1 MRGIGDNG
9 GPCLQ
14 DEGRPTLPRLLYD
27 AACCRC
33 RHWNPPSE
41 REKADFRAFQAGVKM
56 RRVKEPAGSCGRVQ
70 HRPGG
75 PLSFS
80 ATLGRSRCYSF
91 ESKDTPSRDPRT
103 RGHVTI
109 WQGDRILWQ
118 GTEGDEPAE
127 YRQEELPL

>member
-9 GPCLQ
+9 GPRL
-14 DEGRPTLPRLLYD
+14 DDADRTPSLPYD

-33 RHWNPPSE
+33 RHWTPPHE
-41 REKADFRAFQAGVKM
+41 RDEADFRAFQAGVKM
-56 RRVKEPAGSCGRVQ
+56 RRVKEPSGACGHVQ

-80 ATLGRSRCYSF
+80 ATLARSRCF
-91 ESKDTPSRDPRT
+91 NFAAKPPSGRDPRT

-109 WQGDRILWQ
+109 WQGDRVLWQ
-118 GTEGDEPAE
+118 GTEGEEPAE